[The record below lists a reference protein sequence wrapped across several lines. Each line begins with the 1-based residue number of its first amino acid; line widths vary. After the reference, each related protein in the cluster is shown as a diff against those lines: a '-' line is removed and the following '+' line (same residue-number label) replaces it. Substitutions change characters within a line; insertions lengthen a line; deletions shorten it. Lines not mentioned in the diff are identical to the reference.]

1 MPTLC
6 LRLIKEKECLIE
18 GRGKQMTLQHFE
30 PLLLKNGFS
39 QDDQK
44 SKYNAIGTTFT
55 IDPALGNGYYWIYHA
70 KDMFS
75 ILIHDFYFF
84 EDHRLELT
92 MPELL
97 TITYYE
103 SISGEELH
111 PYQPLKSGYIRSYW
125 SKGEKY
131 SAIIHK
137 NIPVQSIGIE
147 FTATFCDQF
156 LAYKYGEKYV
166 NPRQALT
173 TLKATSTF
181 SEMVILLRQIAAYRG
196 SDLTSALFYEGKVYE
211 ALALIM
217 ERALSDKT
225 CHCSQISKEDIHHI
239 EHVAAHIENYYT
251 LQLTLDHLT
260 KISCMG
266 ATKLKKLFKE
276 VYHCTITEYIQKQRV
291 HQAEKLLA
299 HTELPINE
307 IARKVGYQSAGR
319 FSELFKRYL
328 DLTPKE
334 YRQQLSKG

>member
-1 MPTLC
+1 
-6 LRLIKEKECLIE
+6 
-18 GRGKQMTLQHFE
+18 
-30 PLLLKNGFS
+30 
-39 QDDQK
+39 
-44 SKYNAIGTTFT
+44 
-55 IDPALGNGYYWIYHA
+55 
-70 KDMFS
+70 
-75 ILIHDFYFF
+75 
-84 EDHRLELT
+84 

-196 SDLTSALFYEGKVYE
+196 SDLTSALFMKEKYMKHWLSLWNEPF
-211 ALALIM
+211 LI
-217 ERALSDKT
+217 K
-225 CHCSQISKEDIHHI
+225 
-239 EHVAAHIENYYT
+239 HVIAH
-251 LQLTLDHLT
+251 
-260 KISCMG
+260 KF
-266 ATKLKKLFKE
+266 LKKIF
-276 VYHCTITEYIQKQRV
+276 TI
-291 HQAEKLLA
+291 
-299 HTELPINE
+299 
-307 IARKVGYQSAGR
+307 
-319 FSELFKRYL
+319 
-328 DLTPKE
+328 
-334 YRQQLSKG
+334 LSM

>member
-1 MPTLC
+1 
-6 LRLIKEKECLIE
+6 
-18 GRGKQMTLQHFE
+18 MTSHHFK
-30 PLLLKNGFS
+30 PLLLENGFS
-39 QDDQK
+39 KFDQM
-44 SKYNAIGTTFT
+44 SKYNSVGTTYT
-55 IDPALGNGYYWIYHA
+55 IDPTLGKGYYWIYHY
-70 KDMFS
+70 KEMFS

-84 EDHRLELT
+84 EDYQLELT

-97 TITYYE
+97 TVSYYE
-103 SISGEELH
+103 SISGEELN
-111 PYQPLKSGYIRSYW
+111 PYQQLKPGYIRSYW
-125 SKGEKY
+125 GKGEKY

-147 FTATFCDQF
+147 FTPIFCDQF
-156 LAYKYGEKYV
+156 LAHKYGEKYV

-173 TLKATSTF
+173 TLKATTTF
-181 SEMVILLRQIAAYRG
+181 PEMVILLRQIAAYRG
-196 SDLTSALFYEGKVYE
+196 ADLTSALFYEGKVYE

-217 ERALSDKT
+217 ERVLFNET
-225 CHCSQISKEDIHHI
+225 CHCSQISKEDIHQI
-239 EHVAAHIENYYT
+239 EHVATHIEKYYA

-307 IARKVGYQSAGR
+307 IARTVGYQSAGR
-319 FSELFKRYL
+319 FSELFKRYA

-334 YRQQLSKG
+334 YRQQIFRG